1 MGTGSGFLSL
11 ISAAVTPVVMV
22 SACAALIIGIGS
34 KHAGLADQA
43 RSLASQYRAD
53 PMDATRRLI
62 LQRQLRLFLL
72 RATLAWLA
80 HCLLYLSAAIFAAT
94 VLVALFAL
102 RRNGMGQPTI
112 ILFTVGT
119 AALVPALALE
129 LTELLLAQRTLIW
142 DTEDVLSESKGAGP
156 GSGTQ

>member
-22 SACAALIIGIGS
+22 SACATLIIGIGS

-43 RSLASQYRAD
+43 RSIASQYRAD
-53 PMDATRRLI
+53 PMDAPRRMI
-62 LQRQLRLFLL
+62 LRRQLRLFLL

-112 ILFTVGT
+112 VLFTAGT
-119 AALVPALALE
+119 SALVPALVLE
-129 LTELLLAQRTLIW
+129 LTELLLAQRTLLW
-142 DTEDVLSESKGAGP
+142 DTEDVLSETKRRGRGADAP
-156 GSGTQ
+156 